1 MNKLIT
7 YVTVCLNSEKYIRQC
22 LESVISQKTSEIE
35 YIVLD
40 GGSKDSTVDI
50 IKEYKKS
57 IDFFRSQS
65 DKGVYFAMND
75 SIKHAKGNYIC
86 FINSDDWL
94 EEFTVKKIIEN
105 YENFRKFDVF
115 YGDQNIFDENKKL
128 YKSKANHKLLDYFMS
143 IPHQSAYVKKELYEI
158 ISYDEKYK
166 ISADY
171 DLFLKLKKLNKIFKK
186 TNFTFSNFRINGM
199 SANKKISSREFLT
212 IQKKYN
218 LSIIAY
224 INYILRYR
232 NFDCFKFNNDS

>member
-1 MNKLIT
+1 
-7 YVTVCLNSEKYIRQC
+7 
-22 LESVISQKTSEIE
+22 
-35 YIVLD
+35 
-40 GGSKDSTVDI
+40 
-50 IKEYKKS
+50 
-57 IDFFRSQS
+57 
-65 DKGVYFAMND
+65 MND

-105 YENFRKFDVF
+105 YENFKKFDVF

-158 ISYDEKYK
+158 MSYDEKYK

-171 DLFLKLKKLNKIFKK
+171 DFFFKLKNLNKTFKK
-186 TNFTFSNFRINGM
+186 KNFIFSNFRINGM

-218 LSIIAY
+218 LSIVAY
-224 INYILRYR
+224 INYVIRYR
-232 NFDCFKFNNDS
+232 NFDCFKTNDDN